1 VSAPIAILTNVS
13 RDFQSAPGA
22 PVQHVLKDVSLTIL
36 PGETIAVTGPSGCG
50 KSTLLNILGTLDQP
64 TAGTVSLFDQNPA
77 TMDESSLSR
86 LRARHLG
93 FIFQSHHLLPH
104 LSAIENVLLPML
116 AGHDAPDLPAAR
128 ARATDLL
135 ARVGLADHLSKFPAQ
150 LSGGE
155 RQRVAVVR
163 ALIRQP
169 GLILADEP
177 TGALDRASALEIGRL
192 LADLNGI
199 DSVTLLVVT
208 HSRELAGQLGRIVE
222 MRDGQLVE
230 A

>member
-1 VSAPIAILTNVS
+1 MSAPIAILTNVS

-22 PVQHVLKDVSLTIL
+22 PVQHVLKDVSLSIL

-93 FIFQSHHLLPH
+93 CIFQSHHLLPH

-177 TGALDRASALEIGRL
+177 TGALDAAAASSLTDLLLELNAATGSALVL
-192 LADLNGI
+192 
-199 DSVTLLVVT
+199 VT
-208 HSRELAGQLGRIVE
+208 HDQSTAARMQRHLRLHQGTLS
-222 MRDGQLVE
+222 
-230 A
+230 

>member
-1 VSAPIAILTNVS
+1 
-13 RDFQSAPGA
+13 
-22 PVQHVLKDVSLTIL
+22 
-36 PGETIAVTGPSGCG
+36 
-50 KSTLLNILGTLDQP
+50 
-64 TAGTVSLFDQNPA
+64 
-77 TMDESSLSR
+77 MDESSLSR

-169 GLILADEP
+169 GLVLADEP
-177 TGALDRASALEIGRL
+177 TGALDATAAASLTDLLLELNAATGSALVL
-192 LADLNGI
+192 
-199 DSVTLLVVT
+199 VT
-208 HSRELAGQLGRIVE
+208 HDPSTAARMQRHLRLHQGSLS
-222 MRDGQLVE
+222 
-230 A
+230 

>member
-1 VSAPIAILTNVS
+1 MSAPIAILTNVS

-22 PVQHVLKDVSLTIL
+22 PVQHVLKDVSLSIL

-177 TGALDRASALEIGRL
+177 TGALDAAAASSLTDLLLELNAATGSALVL
-192 LADLNGI
+192 
-199 DSVTLLVVT
+199 VT
-208 HSRELAGQLGRIVE
+208 HDQSTAARMQRHLSLHQGTLS
-222 MRDGQLVE
+222 
-230 A
+230 